1 MKCLAC
7 DFGGSSV
14 KYALVNEQAQLEYSA
29 KLPAP
34 LGSIE
39 QFVNTVGFLYD
50 KFRGQAEGIAI
61 SMPGYIAPE
70 NGFLYDSGAYR
81 ALYGHSIMELLMERC
96 PVPVAVENDGKCAAL
111 AEIWHGS
118 LVGCKNAAV
127 VILGSGV
134 AGGIIKDGK
143 IHGGSDYVA
152 GEFSYLITDPNQHND
167 LAYAYMSAAMHGIT
181 YRICKAK
188 NIDLSVQ
195 DSGPLL
201 EMIDQRVRMP
211 YADPD
216 ASLKK
221 IEANGI
227 QFFKW
232 IREGDPQA
240 EKIYRNFI
248 NALAVVIHNIQICF
262 APEKIAIGGGLSLED
277 CIFADLKTQLQ
288 HYYKGIALGKQ
299 LQATIVKSRYLS
311 ECNLIGAAYN
321 YMTRCT
327 NQMKAPKALNYKMKG

>member
-14 KYALVNEQAQLEYSA
+14 KYALVDDRAQLQDSA

-34 LGSIE
+34 LGSVE

-50 KFRGQAEGIAI
+50 KFREQIDGIAI

-70 NGFLYDSGAYR
+70 NGFLFDSGAYMP
-81 ALYGHSIMELLMERC
+81 LYGHSIIDLLKERC
-96 PVPVAVENDGKCAAL
+96 PVPIAVENDGKCAAL

-118 LVGCKNAAV
+118 LVGCKDAAV

-143 IHGGSDYVA
+143 IHGGNDYVA
-152 GEFSYLITDPNQHND
+152 GEFSYLITDPREHSD
-167 LAYAYMSAAMHGIT
+167 LAYAYMSAAMHGLT

-195 DSGPLL
+195 ESGTLL
-201 EMIDQRVRMP
+201 EMIDQRVGMP
-211 YADPD
+211 YADPN

-221 IEANGI
+221 IDANGI

-232 IREGDPQA
+232 MKEGDPQA
-240 EKIYRNFI
+240 EEIYRNFI
-248 NALAVVIHNIQICF
+248 NALAVVVHNIQICF
-262 APEKIAIGGGLSLED
+262 APEKIAIGGGLSLQD
-277 CIFADLKTQLQ
+277 CIFMDLETELQ
-288 HYYKGIALGKQ
+288 KFYQGIGLGKQ

-321 YMTRCT
+321 YMIRCT